1 MKHVAILNFRY
12 GNFDDSCCYLLR
24 EIAAVWKESGVEV
37 TVLHGPTPNVRA
49 DLIIL
54 HVDLTF
60 VPIDHIAYLRQF
72 PKAINAPV
80 VDISKRFISEH
91 VLRSPDEFQGSVIV
105 KANLNCAGVKE
116 ARFAARGLMP
126 KDQAEPF
133 TDYQI
138 FESPSE
144 VPAEYWK
151 NRNIVIEKFLPE
163 RDGDQFCLRTWVFFG
178 EKETNSLSYANE
190 PIIKSSKVVRRVS
203 VPDEVPDAL
212 RARREELGFDYGKF
226 DYAIVDGEFV
236 LYDANRTPSLGAF
249 SREKYMPTIELLSS
263 GLEGFFR

>member
-12 GNFDDSCCYLLR
+12 GNFDDHCAYLLR
-24 EIAAVWKESGVEV
+24 EIAAIWKENGVEV

-49 DLIIL
+49 DLVIS
-54 HVDLTF
+54 HVDLTI
-60 VPIDHIAYLRQF
+60 VPMDHIAYLRQF
-72 PKAINAPV
+72 PKALNGPV
-80 VDISKRFISEH
+80 VDISKRFISNH
-91 VLRSPDEFQGSVIV
+91 VLRSWEEFEGPVIA

-126 KDQAEPF
+126 KDRAEPF

-138 FESPSE
+138 FESPAE
-144 VPAEYWK
+144 VPAEYWRD
-151 NRNIVIEKFLPE
+151 RNIVIEKFLPE
-163 RDGDQFCLRTWVFFG
+163 RDGDEFCLRTWVFFG
-178 EKETNSLSYANE
+178 DKETNSLSYANE

-203 VPDEVPDAL
+203 IPDEVPDAL

-226 DYAIVDGEFV
+226 DYAVVDGEVV

-249 SREKYMPTIELLSS
+249 SREKYMPTIELLAS
-263 GLEGFFR
+263 GLEGFFQ